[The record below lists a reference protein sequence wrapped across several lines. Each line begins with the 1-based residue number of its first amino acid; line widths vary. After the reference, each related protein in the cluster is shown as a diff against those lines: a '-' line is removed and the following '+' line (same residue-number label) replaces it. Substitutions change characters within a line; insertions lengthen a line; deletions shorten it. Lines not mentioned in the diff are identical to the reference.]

1 MLEENVEVIDRRKQI
16 QYLRVP
22 CPTSGIDSIVE
33 TLKLLKDHGIDT
45 RSIKSDFSQQDLFLV
60 LEIESEVCLQIFF
73 KKNILCN
80 FVKLYKAELIKIFSV
95 LDFLVVS

>member
-1 MLEENVEVIDRRKQI
+1 MLEENVEVVDRRKQI

-33 TLKLLKDHGIDT
+33 TLKLLKDYGIDT
-45 RSIKSDFSQQDLFLV
+45 KSVKSNFSQQELFLV

-73 KKNILCN
+73 KNNI
-80 FVKLYKAELIKIFSV
+80 FV
-95 LDFLVVS
+95 